1 MRVFGLRRLRWPG
14 RPGTGRTA
22 RPPIWFVR
30 HGRTDWNTEN
40 RLQGQRD
47 QPLNA
52 TGLDQAA
59 EAASR
64 LALVADGRLGK
75 AAFLASPLVRATRT
89 MEVLRSRNGLPAGG
103 YRTDPRLK
111 GIGFGSWEGLTW
123 DEVMR
128 LDPEGVAL
136 SDRERWTFR
145 PAGEGAESYAML
157 ADRVSSLLD
166 ELDRPTVIVAHGGVA
181 RALFVLYGH
190 LDPHTAARADVPQG
204 GVLVLERDGWQIA

>member
-1 MRVFGLRRLRWPG
+1 M
-14 RPGTGRTA
+14 
-22 RPPIWFVR
+22 
-30 HGRTDWNTEN
+30 
-40 RLQGQRD
+40 
-47 QPLNA
+47 
-52 TGLDQAA
+52 

-64 LALVADGRLGK
+64 LACVAEGRLKK
-75 AAFLASPLVRATRT
+75 ATFLASPLMRAART
-89 MEVLRSRNGLPAGG
+89 MEILRSRNGLSAAG

-123 DEVMR
+123 DEVMH

-157 ADRVSSLLD
+157 AERVSTLLA

-181 RALFVLYGH
+181 RALLVLYGH
-190 LDPHTAARADVPQG
+190 LDGHTAARADVPQG
-204 GVLVLERDGWQIA
+204 SVIVMEQDGWRIA